1 MYIIEDEEFDSSKRC
16 VMLPVYYHVLV
27 TWMYSFND
35 DVNQKVATFLK
46 DQLKME
52 YSNKYSD
59 TQIQSL

>member
-1 MYIIEDEEFDSSKRC
+1 
-16 VMLPVYYHVLV
+16 MLPVYYHVLV

-46 DQLKME
+46 YQLKME